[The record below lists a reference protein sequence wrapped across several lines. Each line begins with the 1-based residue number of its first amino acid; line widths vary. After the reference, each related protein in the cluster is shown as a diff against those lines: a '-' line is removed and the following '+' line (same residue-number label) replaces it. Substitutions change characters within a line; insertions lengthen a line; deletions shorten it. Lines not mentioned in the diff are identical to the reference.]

1 MKWLEFVIWVHRETG
16 LRAFCLFL
24 MSLWTISW
32 ALLPVPRGAR
42 PWMLCVAEAGAQ
54 SQLAA
59 REMGAVGKCQPGY
72 NNSRSA
78 VFI

>member
-1 MKWLEFVIWVHRETG
+1 MKWLEFVIWVYRETG

-24 MSLWTISW
+24 TGLWTISW
-32 ALLPVPRGAR
+32 ALIPGPERAGS
-42 PWMLCVAEAGAQ
+42 WMLRAAEAGERAR
-54 SQLAA
+54 LAA
-59 REMGAVGKCQPGY
+59 WEKGAVGMCQSLY